1 MLSLCDIKVECHPYL
16 NNAKLLKFCND
27 KGIVFTAYSPLGSPD
42 RPWAKPTDPVL
53 MEEPKL
59 KELAAKHGRSVAQ
72 IVLRY
77 QVLTHLMLLVF

>member
-1 MLSLCDIKVECHPYL
+1 MLSLCDI
-16 NNAKLLKFCND
+16 
-27 KGIVFTAYSPLGSPD
+27 AYSPLGSPD

-77 QVLTHLMLLVF
+77 QVLTHLMLVL